1 MNAQP
6 HARSDI
12 DGALKA
18 PFWHLRLPGQL
29 EKRFDRD
36 SFDARSEHMWRSG
49 WFALFVFDSFLVADW
64 LMANDVFLES
74 VLIRLGIL
82 TPLGAIT
89 LLNRHKLYRL
99 VGVDRSPMLNDL
111 IVVASGWAAALS
123 LAVILFKSHSP
134 LSYYY
139 HAGFVVVIIYG
150 NLVQQLSF
158 RYAVLFSVGVL
169 GLHLLGLLL
178 TPSFPLPI
186 AISML
191 LMVTAT
197 VGFTLVANYLVEK
210 ATRRR
215 YLLLLRDHQLVQDL
229 ADTNL
234 KLQKLSRAD
243 VLTGVANRRHFRD
256 YLMQVWERAGIDQ
269 TPLSVLMLDVDHFKA
284 YNDRYGHPAGDACLK
299 LIAAALEDK
308 LRNPGDFVA
317 RYGGEEFVVVLP
329 NADARVAYQAAERV
343 RSTIESLAIPHE
355 ASRISAVVTASVGVA
370 TVVPGVP
377 GLNPDKLVSRADR
390 ALYDAKRGRRNHV
403 SVFTLAVTA
412 PG

>member
-1 MNAQP
+1 MNARALDP
-6 HARSDI
+6 SEI
-12 DGALKA
+12 DSALKA
-18 PFWHLRLPGQL
+18 PFWHLRLPDQL

-36 SFDARSEHMWRSG
+36 SLEARTEHLQRSG
-49 WFALFVFDSFLVADW
+49 WFALFVFNSFLVADW
-64 LMANDVFLES
+64 LMAHDVFLES

-82 TPLGAIT
+82 TPLGAVT
-89 LLNRHKLYRL
+89 LLNRHRLYRL
-99 VGVDRSPMLNDL
+99 AGADRSPMLNDL

-150 NLVQQLSF
+150 NVVQQLSF
-158 RYAVLFSVGVL
+158 RYAVLFSGGVL
-169 GLHLLGLLL
+169 ALHLLGLLY
-178 TPSFPLPI
+178 TPSFPPPI
-186 AISML
+186 AVSML
-191 LMVTAT
+191 LMVAAT

-215 YLLLLRDHQLVQDL
+215 YLLLQRDHQLVQDL

-243 VLTGVANRRHFRD
+243 VLTGVANRRHFHD
-256 YLMQVWERAGIDQ
+256 YLAQVWERARIDQ

-284 YNDRYGHPAGDACLK
+284 YNDRYGHPAGDACLRA
-299 LIAAALEDK
+299 IATALEDK
-308 LRNPGDFVA
+308 LRSPDDFVA

-329 NADARVAYQAAERV
+329 NADTAVAYQAAERV
-343 RSTIESLAIPHE
+343 RTAVEALSIPHE
-355 ASRISAVVTASVGVA
+355 ASHTHDVVTISVGVA

-377 GLNPDKLVSRADR
+377 GVDADRLVSRADR
-390 ALYDAKRGRRNHV
+390 ALYDAKRGRRNQV
-403 SVFTLAVTA
+403 SAFTLAVTA